1 MSPQSDDSPIRNVR
15 WQDKTAIVE
24 VQGDIDLR
32 SSPALQ
38 EKLGKVLNEEPD
50 RVVVNL
56 ADVPYMD
63 SSGVASLVKVLSHV
77 KKQSVPL
84 VLVEMTDRVRSIFEI
99 THLDTVFD
107 IRESE
112 QEALDEA

>member
-1 MSPQSDDSPIRNVR
+1 MSPQNDDAPIKNVR
-15 WQDKTAIVE
+15 WQDKTAVVE

-38 EKLGKVLNEEPD
+38 EKLGNILNEDPD

-63 SSGVASLVKVLSHV
+63 SSGVASLVKVLSRV

-84 VLVEMTDRVRSIFEI
+84 VLVEMSERVRSIFEI

-107 IRESE
+107 IRADE
-112 QEALDEA
+112 QEAMEGS

>member
-1 MSPQSDDSPIRNVR
+1 MSPQNDDGPIKDVR
-15 WQDKTAIVE
+15 WQDKTAIVD

-38 EKLGKVLNEEPD
+38 EKLGGILNKDPD

-63 SSGVASLVKVLSHV
+63 SSGVASLVKVLSRV
-77 KKQSVPL
+77 KKQSIPL
-84 VLVEMTDRVRSIFEI
+84 VLVEMSERVRSIFEI

-107 IRESE
+107 IRSSE
-112 QEALDEA
+112 QEAIEGE